1 LCIDQT
7 DAEERR
13 HQVGSMSAI
22 FKNAGLVVVWLGV
35 SSDVAMRILQKS
47 VPGLTL
53 EMEEVATFPHALFSL
68 PTTIL
73 EATLGLTITWACT
86 EYSAH
91 VR

>member
-1 LCIDQT
+1 
-7 DAEERR
+7 
-13 HQVGSMSAI
+13 MSAI